1 MDQAGCGERRQGIQK
16 GGTKTQHFRS
26 CKKLKDFAEEM
37 DGDDESDVSAASKEF
52 VDVGDDMEI
61 NNMFL

>member
-1 MDQAGCGERRQGIQK
+1 
-16 GGTKTQHFRS
+16 
-26 CKKLKDFAEEM
+26 M

-52 VDVGDDMEI
+52 VDVCDDMEI

>member
-1 MDQAGCGERRQGIQK
+1 
-16 GGTKTQHFRS
+16 
-26 CKKLKDFAEEM
+26 M

-61 NNMFL
+61 NKMCSYEYMKSVKTCCHIKT